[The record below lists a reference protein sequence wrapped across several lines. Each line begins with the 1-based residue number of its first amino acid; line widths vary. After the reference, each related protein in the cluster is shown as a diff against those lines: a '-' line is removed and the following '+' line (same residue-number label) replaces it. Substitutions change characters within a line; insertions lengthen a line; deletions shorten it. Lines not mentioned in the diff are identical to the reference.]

1 MATPPVRALE
11 EADVAHSLHTYEVDE
26 GVGEGYGEE
35 AA

>member
-1 MATPPVRALE
+1 MATPAVRALE
-11 EADVAHSLHTYEVDE
+11 GADVAHSLHTYEVDE